1 MGGVKDERK
10 GLVGIPVLDAFP
22 ANRSFWNKHINE
34 IDKQED
40 KKKETYE
47 LETYY
52 DEDTGISMLIF
63 KDKLGDVLYCEPVE
77 VEMEER

>member
-1 MGGVKDERK
+1 MDEIKDF
-10 GLVGIPVLDAFP
+10 LI
-22 ANRSFWNKHINE
+22 SFTFILIGALFFVFVAKVVVT

-52 DEDTGISMLIF
+52 DEDTGINMLIF
-63 KDKLGDVLYCEPVE
+63 KDKVGDVLYCEPVE

>member
-1 MGGVKDERK
+1 MDEIKDFLISFIFILMGALFFVFVAK
-10 GLVGIPVLDAFP
+10 VVVT
-22 ANRSFWNKHINE
+22 

-40 KKKETYE
+40 KKKEMYE

-52 DEDTGISMLIF
+52 DEDTGINMLIF